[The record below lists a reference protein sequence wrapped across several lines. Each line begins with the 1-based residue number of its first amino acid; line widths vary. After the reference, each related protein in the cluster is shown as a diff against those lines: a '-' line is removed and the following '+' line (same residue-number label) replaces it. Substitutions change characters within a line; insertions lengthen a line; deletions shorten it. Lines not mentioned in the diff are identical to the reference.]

1 MANINRRLFLGGLTA
16 AGAGMVTGSNVVLAQ
31 PASGAGRIDVH
42 HHFASPYWMRTAD
55 GISPST
61 MGIWHPWTPQ
71 KSIATMDEGGCQKAI
86 LSVTTPGIS
95 FGDNAQSA
103 RLARDSNDYAA
114 KMRSDHPGRFGLFAA
129 MPFPD
134 VDACLKEIAY
144 GLDTLKADGIGMF
157 TSYGKYYLGD
167 AIFDPIFDELNRRGA
182 VLFVHP
188 TSPQCCAGLLQPQI
202 TDADIEYGTDTTRAI
217 AHLILS
223 GKTIKYPNV
232 KIIWSH
238 AGGTMPYLEWRFMR
252 EAKNMPK
259 YPNGQQPTFEDEARK
274 MYYDTAQAAV
284 AAPMAAIT
292 KMIPV
297 SHLLF
302 GTDYPY
308 NTVKDIR
315 DGLASCGVF
324 DADQLAQIGRGNAVA
339 LFGHG

>member
-1 MANINRRLFLGGLTA
+1 MASINRLNFVAGLA
-16 AGAGMVTGSNVVLAQ
+16 AGAGLAALPG
-31 PASGAGRIDVH
+31 PALPQSAGRIDVH

-55 GISPST
+55 GISPQT

-71 KSIATMDEGGCQKAI
+71 KSIATMDEGGCQKAM

-95 FGDNAQSA
+95 FGDNAQSQ
-103 RLARDSNDYAA
+103 RLARDSNEYAA
-114 KMRSDHPGRFGLFAA
+114 KMRSDYPGRFGIFTA

-144 GLDTLKADGIGMF
+144 GLDTLKADGVGLF

-167 AIFDPIFDELNRRGA
+167 PIFDPIFDELNRRKA

-188 TSPQCCAGLLQPQI
+188 TSAQCCAGLLQPQI

-217 AHLILS
+217 AHLVMS

-238 AGGTMPYLEWRFMR
+238 AGGTMPYLQWRFRR
-252 EAKNMPK
+252 ETRNMPK
-259 YPNGQQPTFEDEARK
+259 YPDGRQPTFEDEARK

-284 AAPMAAIT
+284 PAPMAAIA

-297 SHLLF
+297 EHLLF

-308 NTVKDIR
+308 NTVKELV
-315 DGLASCGVF
+315 DGLATCGVF
-324 DADQLAQIGRGNAVA
+324 NADQLAQIGRGNAVA
-339 LFGHG
+339 LFGHA